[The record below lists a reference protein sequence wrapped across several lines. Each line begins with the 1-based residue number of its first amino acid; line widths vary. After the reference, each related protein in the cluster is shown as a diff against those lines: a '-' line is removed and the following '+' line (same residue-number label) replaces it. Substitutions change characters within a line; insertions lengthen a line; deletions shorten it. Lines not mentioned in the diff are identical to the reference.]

1 MVGCSDVK
9 RSKYASVG
17 SQKTNPVHILFGD
30 RIRNIDR
37 KLESKKALFLN
48 HVHVLASLDIYTLTI
63 TIRLTTKRVLDLRL
77 TTDQTT
83 ELLTMMYWLR

>member
-48 HVHVLASLDIYTLTI
+48 HVHVFKCNATCRAARFLIAYIYI
-63 TIRLTTKRVLDLRL
+63 T
-77 TTDQTT
+77 
-83 ELLTMMYWLR
+83 MYGTYFHL